1 MRDNRDCETLEAE
14 RRMVGL
20 GRAAAA
26 GLTALIMTLLIAGFV
41 MGLPGGFLLAWLV
54 FR

>member
-1 MRDNRDCETLEAE
+1 MRDHRELDTQQSE

-20 GRAAAA
+20 GRREASDI
-26 GLTALIMTLLIAGFV
+26 TALILILLVAGFV
-41 MGLPGGFLLAWLV
+41 AGIPGGFLLGWLV

>member
-1 MRDNRDCETLEAE
+1 MSDHREFETEEAE

-20 GRAAAA
+20 GRAEAA
-26 GLTALIMTLLIAGFV
+26 GLTALIIILLVAGFV
-41 MGLPGGFLLAWLV
+41 AGIPGGFLLGWLV

>member
-1 MRDNRDCETLEAE
+1 MSDRRDFETQETE

-20 GRAAAA
+20 GRAEAA
-26 GLTALIMTLLIAGFV
+26 GITALIIILLIAGFV
-41 MGLPGGFLLAWLV
+41 AGLPGGFLLGWLV

>member
-1 MRDNRDCETLEAE
+1 MRDRRDFETQEAE

-20 GRAAAA
+20 GRAMAASIT
-26 GLTALIMTLLIAGFV
+26 GLIIILLVAGFV
-41 MGLPGGFLLAWLV
+41 AGLPGGFLLGWMV